1 MSADFDY
8 CRLLISLAE
17 TAPSL
22 CSSSDYVPQVVPALL
37 KLMAERNEFDD
48 DWALAADG
56 TFKDDDQDEIAVIAE
71 GGLDRL
77 AQALGNIVF
86 EPFTEVFQT
95 MVSSRRWQE
104 KYAALSGLASVAEGC
119 AEPLL
124 ELLSEFVGVAIQAT
138 RHSHP
143 AVRYAAIYA
152 IGQMCT
158 DCEGCVQD
166 EHGTEVLQAIVG
178 VMQSSEPRI
187 QAYAAACT
195 VNFFNA
201 ADGTSPAQVEA
212 TLPAV
217 FQTLLS
223 LLSQGTTF
231 VKENALEALTL
242 LAHFMGD
249 EFGQFYPTIFP
260 ELLGL
265 LEHGTGEEL
274 QTLRAKALDTAASI
288 GDAVDSA
295 IFAPDA
301 LRLLQIMHNIQLTV
315 DPEDTLMQ
323 QYLLRAFS
331 QLADTVGPELFG
343 PFISDALPRLIE
355 LAEREVDLRLTD
367 GDAGDVVD
375 EEDEWEHAETGD
387 GKMVQVRTDE
397 LQDKEEAV
405 SNLVVLVQAISSAL
419 STEQLFAI
427 LKVAQPL
434 LAFYF
439 HVGVR
444 QSAGS
449 LIHVTVDGLAKQN
462 LPLAQR
468 QEIISAVSDAFATHI
483 AADTDPEIIAMFN
496 SSYAGCL
503 SAMSNCLSVPARD
516 TVVKALESQL
526 TLAAQREHERAQAAA
541 AGDADEDDQVE
552 EAEQEAADAVIFAST
567 NAPLRELLKQFGADF
582 PLGAVAPF
590 ISLAQSKA
598 EGPKHF
604 ALKLLADIVGYAG
617 AGVGNSVAG
626 CYPALVA
633 ALTDEDDVTRRIS
646 SFLVG
651 QAAALHPEVYTPL
664 AVAAI
669 EPLFASAKQHESHLE
684 SALAAKDNAISA
696 CKCDV
701 LIRQWVVLR

>member
-1 MSADFDY
+1 M
-8 CRLLISLAE
+8 ISLAE